1 MKNLTLRAGV
11 HLTPSISRTLELM
24 DKYFDGE
31 PSVITSGLRTQQ
43 DQISIIMQKLIRH
56 KKDVEFK
63 EFVWGVEQRSHP
75 ADTVHV
81 DELDRDLFW
90 WQRAWSRLLN
100 MGDIVNPPLP
110 AEVLF
115 DYYRPG
121 STNNKKGE
129 IIQISPH
136 QRGLAFDIGGGDDL
150 LGKSKCVVKAVESRE
165 CFISNFLIEKINNAV
180 HVDTLQIGGGTG

>member
-11 HLTPSISRTLELM
+11 HLTPSISRTIELM
-24 DKYFDGE
+24 DKFFEGE
-31 PSVITSGLRTQQ
+31 PSEVTSGLRTQEGQ
-43 DQISIIMQKLIRH
+43 LGIIIQKLIRH
-56 KKDVEFK
+56 KRDAEFK
-63 EFVWGVEQRSHP
+63 EFVTGVEKRSHP

-81 DELDRDLFW
+81 EELGRDLFW
-90 WQRAWSRLLN
+90 WQRAWSRLLH
-100 MGDIVNPPLP
+100 MGDIVNPPMP

-150 LGKSKCVVKAVESRE
+150 IAKSKCVVKAVESRE
-165 CFISNFLIEKINNAV
+165 CFIKSWLLEHVNNAC
-180 HVDTLQIGGGTG
+180 HIDTLQVGGGTG